1 MRAEA
6 KKPTPQV
13 LEPLAPAS
21 VAGPVEVAIDP
32 KDRRGP
38 FRPERLSTVRSRLNG
53 TSLARLFRV
62 IDWALIGL
70 TTVIAAAG
78 FGPEVGSL
86 LIQPFGSM
94 LPFLVEAGLV
104 VLVLRLAGAY
114 GLSPREQLPRHLGR
128 VWTAVAVAG
137 VAGWA
142 LALMT
147 DPRVAP
153 GAILWGLAVTV
164 ALSAVH
170 IWAWAAVRGWR
181 RSGRLT
187 PNIVVVGA
195 TDNAARLIEA
205 ALENRDAN
213 VLAIFDD
220 RAGRVPPM
228 IHGVPVLGNTEALL
242 NHMILPYVD
251 RIVITVTASA
261 QARVR
266 ALIERLRVLPNAVT
280 LFVDIEGHDGRKA
293 ALTCIADTPLA
304 QVSGAI
310 NDERRAAVKRMQ
322 DMVLASLGLLAAA
335 PVMLAVAIAIKLED
349 GGPVFFR
356 QRRHG
361 FNNEAIVVW
370 KFRSMK
376 VERADATA
384 AKQVTATDDR
394 VTRVGRVIRKAS
406 LDELPQIFNVLT
418 GEMSLVG
425 PRPHAIGM
433 KTAGEESARLV
444 AEYAWRHR
452 MKPGITGWAQV
463 NGSVGPVDTPELVR
477 RRVALDLD
485 YIERQ
490 SFWFDLWIMLITV
503 PRLLSQRHIVR

>member
-1 MRAEA
+1 MRVAA
-6 KKPTPQV
+6 QKPTPQIQ
-13 LEPLAPAS
+13 EPPAPEPA
-21 VAGPVEVAIDP
+21 AGPVEVAIDP

-53 TSLARLFRV
+53 ITLARLFRI
-62 IDWALIGL
+62 IDLALIAL
-70 TTVIAAAG
+70 TAGVAAAA
-78 FGPEVGSL
+78 FGPQVGSL
-86 LIQPFGSM
+86 LIQPFRAV
-94 LPFLVEAGLV
+94 LPFLIQGAVAV
-104 VLVLRLAGAY
+104 IALRVTNAY
-114 GLSPREQLPRHLGR
+114 GLSPREQLPRHLCK
-128 VWTAVAVAG
+128 VWAAVAIAG
-137 VAGWA
+137 VSGWLLA
-142 LALMT
+142 LAT

-153 GAILWGLAVTV
+153 GAILWSLAATV
-164 ALSAVH
+164 ALSAAH
-170 IWAWAAVRGWR
+170 TWAWAAVRGWR
-181 RSGRLT
+181 KSGRLT

-228 IHGVPVLGNTEALL
+228 IHGVPVLGDTNALM

-266 ALIERLRVLPNAVT
+266 ALIERLRILPNAVT
-280 LFVDIEGHDGRKA
+280 LFVDIDGHDGRKA
-293 ALTCIADTPLA
+293 ALTCIGDTPLA
-304 QVSGAI
+304 QVSGAV
-310 NDERRAAVKRMQ
+310 NDERRASLKRLQ
-322 DMVLASLGLLAAA
+322 DLVIAGAGLLVAA
-335 PVMLAVAIAIKLED
+335 PIMLLVAIAIKLED

-406 LDELPQIFNVLT
+406 IDELPQIFNVLA

-444 AEYAWRHR
+444 SEYAWRHR
-452 MKPGITGWAQV
+452 MKPGLTGWAQV

-490 SFWFDLWIMLITV
+490 SFWFDLYIILITV
-503 PRLLSQRHIVR
+503 PRLMAQRHIVR

>member
-1 MRAEA
+1 
-6 KKPTPQV
+6 
-13 LEPLAPAS
+13 
-21 VAGPVEVAIDP
+21 
-32 KDRRGP
+32 
-38 FRPERLSTVRSRLNG
+38 
-53 TSLARLFRV
+53 
-62 IDWALIGL
+62 
-70 TTVIAAAG
+70 
-78 FGPEVGSL
+78 
-86 LIQPFGSM
+86 
-94 LPFLVEAGLV
+94 
-104 VLVLRLAGAY
+104 
-114 GLSPREQLPRHLGR
+114 
-128 VWTAVAVAG
+128 
-137 VAGWA
+137 
-142 LALMT
+142 
-147 DPRVAP
+147 
-153 GAILWGLAVTV
+153 
-164 ALSAVH
+164 
-170 IWAWAAVRGWR
+170 
-181 RSGRLT
+181 
-187 PNIVVVGA
+187 
-195 TDNAARLIEA
+195 
-205 ALENRDAN
+205 
-213 VLAIFDD
+213 
-220 RAGRVPPM
+220 M
-228 IHGVPVLGNTEALL
+228 IHGVPVLGNTDALL

-304 QVSGAI
+304 QVSGAVS
-310 NDERRAAVKRMQ
+310 DERRAAVKRMQ
-322 DMVLASLGLLAAA
+322 DLMIASLGLLVAA
-335 PVMLAVAIAIKLED
+335 PAMLAVAIAIKLED

-361 FNNEAIVVW
+361 FNNETIVVW

-376 VERADATA
+376 VESADATA
-384 AKQVTATDDR
+384 AKQITATDDR

-406 LDELPQIFNVLT
+406 IDELPQIFNVLA

-490 SFWFDLWIMLITV
+490 SFWFDLFIILITV
-503 PRLLSQRHIVR
+503 PRLLSQRDIVR